1 MAKNDLAMQ
10 QQLSKNRMEVS
21 FDTYDLAVRQL
32 VDMFQENTL
41 RISPEYQRHFVW
53 DDVRQS
59 QLIESL
65 LLGIPVPSLFMA
77 TNNDFSWEVVDGLQR
92 LTTLIRFI
100 GDKEALNLLA
110 NKGKNKISYTPL
122 KLTGLEKLTEFNGF
136 CFTELPTT
144 IQTMFKHRPIKVT
157 VLNDKSDEGVRYDL
171 FERLNTGGIIL
182 EPQEIRNCVYQGPF
196 NDLLKECSKN
206 THFRNVVKL
215 GAKSKESMYEEM
227 VLRFFAYLEWKDKFV
242 HDVKDFLNDYMKYQ
256 VTNTFDQVA
265 YKKIFEDTFFI
276 LDSLLEE
283 GIVRGNRKTITPV
296 VLFEAI
302 SVGVASHLKH
312 SQQSIDKSKLNNLL
326 NDVELKS
333 YTTGATNSQSKL
345 NKRLEYVLSNLV

>member
-1 MAKNDLAMQ
+1 
-10 QQLSKNRMEVS
+10 
-21 FDTYDLAVRQL
+21 
-32 VDMFQENTL
+32 
-41 RISPEYQRHFVW
+41 
-53 DDVRQS
+53 
-59 QLIESL
+59 
-65 LLGIPVPSLFMA
+65 
-77 TNNDFSWEVVDGLQR
+77 
-92 LTTLIRFI
+92 
-100 GDKEALNLLA
+100 
-110 NKGKNKISYTPL
+110 
-122 KLTGLEKLTEFNGF
+122 
-136 CFTELPTT
+136 
-144 IQTMFKHRPIKVT
+144 
-157 VLNDKSDEGVRYDL
+157 
-171 FERLNTGGIIL
+171 
-182 EPQEIRNCVYQGPF
+182 
-196 NDLLKECSKN
+196 
-206 THFRNVVKL
+206 
-215 GAKSKESMYEEM
+215 MYEEM

-345 NKRLEYVLSNLV
+345 NKRLEYVLSNLVYVS